1 MTDPVNGPD
10 PADQAARQVDPT
22 AEELG
27 LTGAR
32 RRLFGAAV
40 ESFAAKGFHGT
51 TTRDIASAAGM
62 SPAAVYVHH
71 RSKEE
76 LLHVISHAG
85 HAQVLG
91 LVEAAVASSDDP
103 VEALQRLVRDF
114 AHHHAVHHTVARI
127 VNYELASLSPE
138 HLTEIMVMRRRMDAA
153 VRELVTAG
161 VDAGVFRTPSPAMTA
176 SALLSLG
183 IDIARWYD
191 EAGGWT
197 PEQVAEHHRLLAL
210 RMVGARVG

>member
-1 MTDPVNGPD
+1 MTDPVNGPGRAGAVEK
-10 PADQAARQVDPT
+10 PASPT
-22 AEELG
+22 ADELG

-32 RRLFGAAV
+32 SRLFNAAV

-51 TTRDIASAAGM
+51 TTRDIAAAAGM

-76 LLHVISHAG
+76 LLHAISRAG
-85 HAQVLG
+85 HEQVLA

-103 VEALQRLVRDF
+103 VEALQRLVVDF

-138 HLTEIMVMRRRMDAA
+138 HLAEIMVMRRRMDSL
-153 VRELVTAG
+153 VRDLVARG
-161 VDAGVFRTPSPAMTA
+161 VEAGVFRTPSPSMTA

-191 EAGGWT
+191 ESGGWT
-197 PEQVAEHHRLLAL
+197 PEQVAEHHGLLAL
-210 RMVGARVG
+210 RMVGAVA